1 MQTEEKGRPVTIEH
15 TAMPK
20 GTVLLLGA
28 RSDVARA
35 TARRYA
41 AAGYAIQLAARDPE
55 RLAAEKT
62 DLELRYRVPVTL
74 LAFDAL
80 DVAGHGAFV
89 AALPALPDVV
99 VCAVG
104 LLGKQAEDEQDIAAA
119 ITVMRSNFEGPAS
132 ILGHLANAFAARRSG
147 TIIGISS
154 VAGDRG
160 RATNYIYGS
169 AKAGFSAFLS
179 GLRNRMAGLGVHVI
193 TVSPGFIATR
203 MTAGM
208 DLPAKLTATPEE
220 VAEAIFAAQEKRR
233 NIVYVRPIW
242 WLVMLI
248 IRNIP
253 EPVFK
258 RLKI

>member
-1 MQTEEKGRPVTIEH
+1 VPNEPTVP
-15 TAMPK
+15 PK

-35 TARRYA
+35 TARRFA
-41 AAGYAIQLAARDPE
+41 ADGYAIQLAARDPD

-62 DLELRYRVPVTL
+62 DLELRYRLPVTL

-80 DVAGHGAFV
+80 DVAGHAEFV
-89 AALPALPDVV
+89 RTLPVLPDVV

-104 LLGKQAEDEQDIAAA
+104 LLGRQAEDEVDIAAA

-132 ILGHLANAFAARRSG
+132 ILSHLANAFAARRSG

-169 AKAGFSAFLS
+169 AKAGFTAFLS
-179 GLRNRMAGLGVHVI
+179 GLRNRMARLGVHVV

-208 DLPAKLTATPEE
+208 DLPAKLTASPDE
-220 VAEAIFAAQEKRR
+220 VAEAIFKAQEKRR
-233 NIVYVRPIW
+233 NTVYVRPIW
-242 WLVMLI
+242 WLVMLV

-258 RLKI
+258 RLRI

>member
-1 MQTEEKGRPVTIEH
+1 MT
-15 TAMPK
+15 PK

-28 RSDVARA
+28 RSDVAHA

-62 DLELRYRVPVTL
+62 DLELRYRVPVAL
-74 LAFDAL
+74 LPFDAL

-89 AALPALPDVV
+89 AGLPVLPDVV

-104 LLGKQAEDEQDIAAA
+104 LLGKQAEDEVTIANA
-119 ITVMRSNFEGPAS
+119 ITVMRSNYEGPAS
-132 ILGHLANAFAARRSG
+132 ILSHLANAFAARRSG
-147 TIIGISS
+147 TLIGISS

-169 AKAGFSAFLS
+169 AKAGFTAFLS

-220 VAEAIFAAQEKRR
+220 VAEAIFTAQEKRR
-233 NIVYVRPIW
+233 NVVYVRPIW
-242 WLVMLI
+242 WLVMLV

-253 EPVFK
+253 EPIFK

>member
-1 MQTEEKGRPVTIEH
+1 MPTISSVI
-15 TAMPK
+15 PK

-35 TARRYA
+35 TARRFA
-41 AAGYAIQLAARDPE
+41 AEGYAIQLAARDPD

-62 DLELRYRVPVTL
+62 DIELRYRVPVTL
-74 LAFDAL
+74 LPFDAL
-80 DVAGHGAFV
+80 DVEGHAAFV
-89 AALPALPDVV
+89 AGLPVLPDIA

-104 LLGKQAEDEQDIAAA
+104 LLGKQAEDELDMTAA
-119 ITVMRSNFEGPAS
+119 IAVMRSNYEGPAS

-169 AKAGFSAFLS
+169 AKAGFTAYLS
-179 GLRNRMAGLGVHVI
+179 GLRNRLASLGVHVV

-208 DLPAKLTATPEE
+208 DLPAKLTAAPEE
-220 VAEAIFAAQEKRR
+220 VAEAIFNAQAKRR
-233 NIVYVRPIW
+233 NIVYVRPVW
-242 WLVMLI
+242 WLVMLV

>member
-1 MQTEEKGRPVTIEH
+1 MQTEIDRN
-15 TAMPK
+15 PK
-20 GTVLLLGA
+20 ATVLLLGA

-41 AAGYAIQLAARDPE
+41 AAGYGILLAARDPE
-55 RLAAEKT
+55 RLQAEKT

-80 DVAGHGAFV
+80 RIEDHAAFV
-89 AALPALPDVV
+89 AALPALPDV
-99 VCAVG
+99 AISAIG
-104 LLGKQAEDEQDIAAA
+104 LLGRQEADEADIPAA
-119 ITVMRSNFEGPAS
+119 ITVMRSNYEGPAS
-132 ILGHLANAFAARRSG
+132 ILSHLANAFAARGSG

-169 AKAGFSAFLS
+169 AKAGFTAFLS
-179 GLRNRMAGLGVHVI
+179 GLRNRLAGRGVHVI

-208 DLPAKLTATPEE
+208 DLPEKLTASPDE
-220 VAEAIFAAQEKRR
+220 VAEAIFKAQEKRR
-233 NIVYVRPIW
+233 NVIYVRPIW
-242 WLVMLI
+242 RLIMLV
-248 IRNIP
+248 IRSIP

>member
-1 MQTEEKGRPVTIEH
+1 MQQETQTTHRS
-15 TAMPK
+15 
-20 GTVLLLGA
+20 TVLLLGA

-35 TARRYA
+35 TARRFA
-41 AAGYAIQLAARDPE
+41 AAGYAIQLAARDAD

-74 LAFDAL
+74 HEFDAL
-80 DVAGHGAFV
+80 AVEGHGDFV
-89 AALPALPDVV
+89 TGLPVLPDCVI
-99 VCAVG
+99 CAVG
-104 LLGKQAEDEQDIAAA
+104 LLGRQVADEADMASA
-119 ITVMRSNFEGPAS
+119 ITVMRSNYEGPAS
-132 ILGHLANAFAARRSG
+132 ILGHFANAFAARRAG

-169 AKAGFSAFLS
+169 AKAGFTAYLS
-179 GLRNRMAGLGVHVI
+179 GLRNRLAGLGVHVATI
-193 TVSPGFIATR
+193 SPGFIATR

-208 DLPAKLTATPEE
+208 DLPEKLTASPEE
-220 VAEAIFAAQEKRR
+220 VAEAILAAHEKRR
-233 NIVYVRPIW
+233 NVVYVRPIW
-242 WLVMLI
+242 RLVMMV
-248 IRNIP
+248 IRSIP

>member
-1 MQTEEKGRPVTIEH
+1 MTTQPTVT
-15 TAMPK
+15 PK

-62 DLELRYRVPVTL
+62 DLELRYRVPVSL

-89 AALPALPDVV
+89 AALPVLPDVV

-119 ITVMRSNFEGPAS
+119 ITVMRSNFEGPSS

-169 AKAGFSAFLS
+169 AKAGFTAFLS